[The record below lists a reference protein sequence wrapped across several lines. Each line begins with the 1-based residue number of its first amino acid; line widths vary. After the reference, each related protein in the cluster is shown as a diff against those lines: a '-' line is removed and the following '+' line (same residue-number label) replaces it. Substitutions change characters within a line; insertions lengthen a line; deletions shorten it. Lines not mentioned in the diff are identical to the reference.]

1 MGPLGTH
8 GIENKPINKNSSPNI
23 DDSPL
28 CDECK
33 NTASEDEHFGDTVPC
48 EDNDA
53 FDTQV
58 MDLDIE
64 TQPLDLCNETQILYL
79 PGETQAMEDFDL
91 DEYIDTQLLDVSD
104 SENYSEDDEQGA
116 ERPQPLHETKE
127 ALGRSGDGTGAS
139 EENSI
144 QTRHQDDRAYKMEA
158 LPADDSVPS
167 SGSLR
172 KGFTA
177 IRTASLRAAG
187 LKAQSKVSK
196 DADHGSCSIEFSRR
210 SSNLQC
216 LSGPGGM
223 SDVETVHLEHD
234 IETDDEKDL
243 SSGVKTKVARSLAKE
258 LFMEED
264 VAADEGCNNSHSSER
279 TSFRQLPACDNKVA
293 GLSYADSQEPGE
305 LTQANALD
313 FVDRF
318 LKVNV
323 LESDQDIDN
332 RNPTGEIVSPHAIAK
347 GPQSLAQQTN
357 LRNSLAGASVFDW
370 DDNHEDEGGGEFFT
384 KKKEVLF
391 GTSCDAHRSCLKP
404 RNPRHHGPNGS
415 HSLGKLRNE
424 EKHRNIHDKTM
435 DLFQSD
441 SKLLKR
447 RRTSQH
453 TEVNKKGDTH
463 PDIPEG
469 APSYNGKVSA
479 VTPYA
484 EPTSMLDVGIDTQ
497 MAAEAMEALSNGNL
511 LTTSND
517 GTAGEDHQNVGGK
530 ATVKNTLSKQ
540 GSVKKRPFISKSGT
554 TISESTNRVTMKTGE
569 ESKSS
574 VASRTR
580 SQHTVGE
587 FNLDMVKPKAKRRRL
602 QRKAISA
609 ANERASSDRLVNIDG
624 KEAACALDSQLN
636 TIASLPRGKQ
646 KPQDKASVYGPVAQ
660 NPRLLKVVNH
670 ANGTDDE
677 PVDSR
682 GERRSLDVVQSGRGQ
697 TRCSY
702 GSDVGSDNV
711 NARKETLDMTTVA
724 ASNNNDKASCRQENL
739 QHSSEE
745 VYGSGKKL
753 SLLRASGGHEVISQ
767 SIIRRTRSKRSAR
780 YAEFPGDGKVLRSR
794 VVVLPAHACQLSSE
808 KHQASSFPAKEAG
821 PPKELEGSPIQ
832 AHNSS
837 SSVNITPVNL
847 KTPTSAVSPLCVGD
861 GYPTQSCKKRSLSRE
876 FYRLTANELKCTSPS
891 KDLRQ
896 RRDFNSVRV
905 LFSQHLDDDVVRKQK
920 RILSRLG
927 VPVAS
932 SISEATHF
940 VADAFVRT
948 RNMLEAIA
956 CGKPV
961 VTHLW
966 LESCGQ
972 SNCFI
977 DEKNY
982 ILRDA
987 KKEKEL
993 GFSMPNSLT
1002 RASHYPLLEGRRV
1015 LVTPNVKPSKEIV
1028 SGLVKAVHGQAI
1040 ERLCRSMSNNNRLP
1054 DDLLVLSCD
1063 EDLQECLALLEKGIA
1078 IYCSELL
1085 LSGIIIQKLEYE
1097 RYRIFVDHVKRTRST
1112 LWVKNGDKFLPVTV
1126 TK

>member
-1 MGPLGTH
+1 MGPLGTRS
-8 GIENKPINKNSSPNI
+8 IQNRPIDKNSSPNI
-23 DDSPL
+23 DDSPWG
-28 CDECK
+28 DECK
-33 NTASEDEHFGDTVPC
+33 NTATEDEHFGDTVPW
-48 EDNDA
+48 EDYDA

-58 MDLDIE
+58 MDLDTE
-64 TQPLDLCNETQILYL
+64 TQPVDLCDETQILYL
-79 PGETQAMEDFDL
+79 PGETQAMDDFDL
-91 DEYIDTQLLDVSD
+91 DEYMDTQLLDVSNGD
-104 SENYSEDDEQGA
+104 NDCEDGEQGA
-116 ERPQPLHETKE
+116 ERPQPLHEPEE
-127 ALGRSGDGTGAS
+127 ALGRSGEETGPP
-139 EENSI
+139 EENS
-144 QTRHQDDRAYKMEA
+144 TDTCHQDDRAYKAEA

-167 SGSLR
+167 SGFLR

-187 LKAQSKVSK
+187 VKAQSKVSK
-196 DADHGSCSIEFSRR
+196 DADHGSCSTEFSSR

-216 LSGPGGM
+216 LSVHGGM

-234 IETDDEKDL
+234 TETDDEKDL
-243 SSGVKTKVARSLAKE
+243 RSGVKNKVARSLAKE

-264 VAADEGCNNSHSSER
+264 VAADEGCTNSHSSER
-279 TSFRQLPACDNKVA
+279 TSLPQLPAGDNKMA
-293 GLSYADSQEPGE
+293 GLSYVDSQEPGE
-305 LTQANALD
+305 LSQVNALE

-323 LESDQDIDN
+323 LESNHDIAN
-332 RNPTGEIVSPHAIAK
+332 RNPSAETVSPNAIAK

-391 GTSCDAHRSCLKP
+391 GTSCDAHRSCVKP
-404 RNPRHHGPNGS
+404 QDPKHHGPNGS
-415 HSLGKLRNE
+415 RSLGKLRNE
-424 EKHRNIHDKTM
+424 KKHRNIHDKTM
-435 DLFQSD
+435 GLVQSD
-441 SKLLKR
+441 LKLVKSR
-447 RRTSQH
+447 RGSQH
-453 TEVNKKGDTH
+453 KEVNKNGDTH
-463 PDIPEG
+463 PDMREG
-469 APSYNGKVSA
+469 VPSYNREVSA
-479 VTPYA
+479 ATPYA
-484 EPTSMLDVGIDTQ
+484 EPMSMLDVGIDTQ

-517 GTAGEDHQNVGGK
+517 GAAGEDHQNVGRK
-530 ATVKNTLSKQ
+530 AIVKNTLSKQ
-540 GSVKKRPFISKSGT
+540 GSAKKRPFISKSGT
-554 TISESTNRVTMKTGE
+554 TISESTNRLTMKSGQ
-569 ESKSS
+569 ESKST

-609 ANERASSDRLVNIDG
+609 VNERESSDRLVNIDG
-624 KEAACALDSQLN
+624 KEAACPVNSQLN
-636 TIASLPRGKQ
+636 TIASLSRGKQ
-646 KPQDKASVYGPVAQ
+646 KPQDKGSVYGPVGRKL
-660 NPRLLKVVNH
+660 RLLKVVNH
-670 ANGTDDE
+670 VNGTDDE
-677 PVDSR
+677 PVN
-682 GERRSLDVVQSGRGQ
+682 Q
-697 TRCSY
+697 TRCCT
-702 GSDVGSDNV
+702 GSDVGSDNLS
-711 NARKETLDMTTVA
+711 ARNETLDVTIVA
-724 ASNNNDKASCRQENL
+724 ASTNNDKASCRQENL
-739 QHSSEE
+739 PHSSEE

-753 SLLRASGGHEVISQ
+753 SLLRASGLHEVMSQ

-780 YAEFPGDGKVLRSR
+780 YAELPGDGKVLRSR

-808 KHQASSFPAKEAG
+808 KNQASSFPAKEAE

-832 AHNSS
+832 VHNSS

-876 FYRLTANELKCTSPS
+876 FYRLTANELKCTPLS

-920 RILSRLG
+920 KILSRLG

-961 VTHLW
+961 VTHFW

-972 SNCFI
+972 ANCFI

-982 ILRDA
+982 ILRDP

-993 GFSMPNSLT
+993 GFSLPNSLT

-1028 SGLVKAVHGQAI
+1028 SGLVKAVHGLAI
-1040 ERLCRSMSNNNRLP
+1040 ERLCRSMSNNSRLP

-1063 EDLQECLALLEKGIA
+1063 EDLKECLPLLEKGIA
-1078 IYCSELL
+1078 IYSSELL

-1112 LWVKNGDKFLPVTV
+1112 LWVKKDGDKFLPVTV